1 MQFAGNF
8 GLKDQMMA
16 MQWIRD
22 NIEAFGGDPELVTL
36 FGESSGAASIGYH
49 MMSDYSKDLFKRAI
63 YESGSPDS
71 HWSYT
76 TKKQARERSQAFF
89 KAVNCTSYDVDVL
102 LKCLR
107 KHPAEFLLNNEWVDG
122 NFMVFPW
129 APTTDGDFIPDSPH
143 NMLKEGRFQ
152 RKDSLI
158 GVNKDEGTFWILY
171 SIPSLSKDHES
182 LVDYQQYS
190 EGVDIIDWDV
200 ENPTRNTIK
209 ALYSPANRN
218 DKAANR
224 DALDDV
230 CGDRSFTC
238 PTRALAKSLTK
249 EGIKTYFYYLTYRSS
264 NEPWPPWMGV
274 IHGAEIQVILT
285 FVVIS

>member
-1 MQFAGNF
+1 
-8 GLKDQMMA
+8 
-16 MQWIRD
+16 MQWIND

-49 MMSDYSKDLFKRAI
+49 MMSHYSEHLFKRAI

-71 HWSYT
+71 HWSYMT
-76 TKKQARERSQAFF
+76 QKQARERSQAFF
-89 KAVNCTSYDVDVL
+89 KAVNCTSHNTDAL
-102 LKCLR
+102 LECLR
-107 KHPAEFLLNNEWVDG
+107 KHPAEFLLNNEWVDSH
-122 NFMVFPW
+122 FMVFPW
-129 APTTDGDFIPDSPH
+129 APTSDGDFIPDSPH

-171 SIPSLSKDHES
+171 SIADLSKDHES
-182 LVDYQQYS
+182 LLTNSMYND
-190 EGVDIIDWDV
+190 GVDIIDWDV
-200 ENPTRNTIK
+200 DRRTRNTIK
-209 ALYSPANRN
+209 TMYSPSDEN

-249 EGIKTYFYYLTYRSS
+249 EGVKTYFYYLTYRAS
-264 NEPWPPWMGV
+264 NEAWPPWMGV
-274 IHGAEIQVILT
+274 IHGAEIQVSKNSKNSKDM
-285 FVVIS
+285 F